1 MTRERERGMFR
12 IYRCSVCKNIGYAQ
26 LENEDETSRCSL
38 CQTIILH
45 ESGTIYATTLQE
57 AQASVRELVI
67 ESQMSNAKQEGGGRG
82 LGVKR
87 RVFNIV
93 ESLID
98 MNRGRAVTL
107 ENVMKECNEAG
118 IDLGRAMKFLD
129 TLESEGAVRND
140 GVTVSLTKEAWS
152 GV

>member
-1 MTRERERGMFR
+1 MNRERGMFR
-12 IYRCSVCKNIGYAQ
+12 IYRCSVCKNIGYAHV
-26 LENEDETSRCSL
+26 ENENETSRCSL

-45 ESGTIYATTLQE
+45 EPGTVYAVTLQE
-57 AQASVRELVI
+57 AQATIRELVI
-67 ESQMSNAKQEGGGRG
+67 ESQSSKVKLGGNGRG

-98 MNRGRAVTL
+98 MNRGRSVSL
-107 ENVMKECNEAG
+107 DDIMRECNEAG
-118 IDLGRAMKFLD
+118 IEVGRAIKFLN
-129 TLESEGAVRND
+129 TLESEGAIRND

>member
-1 MTRERERGMFR
+1 MM
-12 IYRCSVCKNIGYAQ
+12 
-26 LENEDETSRCSL
+26 
-38 CQTIILH
+38 ILH
-45 ESGTIYATTLQE
+45 EPGTVYAVTVQE
-57 AQASVRELVI
+57 AQACVKELVI
-67 ESQMSNAKQEGGGRG
+67 ESQISKTRQGGNGRG

-107 ENVMKECNEAG
+107 EDVMKECNEAG
-118 IDLGRAMKFLD
+118 IEIDRAMKFLD
-129 TLESEGAVRND
+129 TLESEGAIRND
-140 GVTVSLTKEAWS
+140 GITVSLTKEALS

>member
-1 MTRERERGMFR
+1 MNRERGMFR
-12 IYRCSVCKNIGYAQ
+12 IYRCSVCKNIGYAHV
-26 LENEDETSRCSL
+26 ENENETSRCSL

-45 ESGTIYATTLQE
+45 EPGTVYAVTLQE

-67 ESQMSNAKQEGGGRG
+67 ESQISKVNQGSNGRG

-87 RVFNIV
+87 RVLNIV

-98 MNRGRAVTL
+98 MNRGRAVSL
-107 ENVMKECNEAG
+107 EDVMRECNEAE
-118 IDLGRAMKFLD
+118 IDIERAIKFLE
-129 TLESEGAVRND
+129 TLESEGAIRND
-140 GVTVSLTKEAWS
+140 GVTVSLTKEALS